1 MVRVLFLTPP
11 GGYFAER
18 WSKNELIPALG
29 IGYVSAF
36 LESAGHKVKIIDPNA
51 EQLSSNELIQRI
63 EEYESDLVG
72 ISFTTEN
79 RFEAFKVAKKIKER
93 VRDIR
98 IVFGGP
104 HVWRTANDTLKHL
117 EYVDFIVRGE
127 GEITTLELVD
137 AIERGKDL
145 RNIAGL
151 SYRMNSIIV
160 HNVDRSLIDN
170 LDAMPFPARHLYPM
184 EKYNYYVYDPDKGK
198 RKTLN
203 LMTSRGC
210 PFNCNFCATPSN
222 WGRKVR
228 CISVDRIMRE
238 IDELINK
245 YKAEALWFYDDTF
258 TFNPKR
264 VHDLCD
270 EMIAKKLDLSWYC
283 EIRIDTVNRGLLKKM
298 KDAGCFYVGMG
309 IESASP
315 RILDEV
321 INKGKGF
328 SLEKVTSVIKDC
340 LDFGIIPNPFFI
352 ISHPT
357 ERYEEAKQTME
368 YINRLKQ
375 ISDKIDISI
384 SIMHIYP
391 GTPLEAMAREMG
403 LLPKNF
409 SWSLPNQKGIV
420 TLPAAQ
426 GEVPLFIDKLSWK
439 EISQLLFEWVKHK
452 EKYSLWNKIPKVIK
466 SIRTWGDL
474 LRYSIMAKEFLRI
487 KCKKLL
493 VKKENI

>member
-1 MVRVLFLTPP
+1 MARVIFLTPP

-18 WSKNELIPALG
+18 WSKSELIPALG
-29 IGYVSAF
+29 IGYVSSF
-36 LESAGHKVKIIDPNA
+36 LELAGHKVKIIDPNA
-51 EQLSSNELIQRI
+51 EQISCNELIQRI
-63 EEYESDLVG
+63 KEYQPDLAG

-79 RFEAFKVAKKIKER
+79 RFEAFKAAKRIKKC
-93 VRDIR
+93 VPGIK

-104 HVWRTANDTLKHL
+104 HVWRTADDTLKHL
-117 EYVDFIVRGE
+117 NYVDFIVRGE
-127 GEITTLELVD
+127 GEITTLELLD
-137 AIERGKDL
+137 AIEQGKDL
-145 RNIAGL
+145 RNIAGI
-151 SYRMNSIIV
+151 SFRSNNSIV
-160 HNVDRSLIDN
+160 HNPDRALIDN
-170 LDAMPFPARHLYPM
+170 LDEMPFPARHLYPM
-184 EKYNYYVYDPDKGK
+184 EKYNYYVFDHEKGR

-228 CISVDRIMRE
+228 YISVERIMKE
-238 IDELINK
+238 IGELVSK

-258 TFNPKR
+258 TFNPQR

-270 EMIAKKLDLSWYC
+270 EMIAKRLDLSWYC
-283 EIRIDTVNRGLLKKM
+283 EIRIDTVNRELLKKM

-315 RILDEV
+315 RILNEV

-328 SLEKVTSVIKDC
+328 SLEKVTNVIKDC

-357 ERYEEAKQTME
+357 ERFEEAKQTIE
-368 YINRLKQ
+368 YMNRLKQ
-375 ISDKIDISI
+375 ISNKIDISI

-391 GTPLEAMAREMG
+391 GTPLEAMAREMQM
-403 LLPKNF
+403 LPRNF

-426 GEVPLFIDKLSWK
+426 GEVPLFIDKLSWR
-439 EISQLLFEWVKHK
+439 EISQLLFEWVEHK
-452 EKYSLWNKIPKVIK
+452 EKYSLWNKIPKVVK
-466 SIRTWGDL
+466 SIKTWGDL
-474 LRYSIMAKEFLRI
+474 VRYSIMAEEFLRM
-487 KCKKLL
+487 KYKKLL
-493 VKKENI
+493 ARKENI